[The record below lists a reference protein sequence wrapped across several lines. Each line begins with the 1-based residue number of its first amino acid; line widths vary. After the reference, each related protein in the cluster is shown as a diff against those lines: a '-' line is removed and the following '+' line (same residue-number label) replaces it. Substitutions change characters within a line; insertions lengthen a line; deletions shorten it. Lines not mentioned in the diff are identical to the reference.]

1 MFNYL
6 LIHCQKTRHLEEHFR
21 SMNIDSAVPDE
32 QETDREHL
40 DKEKAEEKEN
50 GQQQEVADAAS
61 EKQPNQ
67 QQQNYGKRTDTGNKG
82 SNEKQN
88 Q

>member
-1 MFNYL
+1 
-6 LIHCQKTRHLEEHFR
+6 
-21 SMNIDSAVPDE
+21 MNIDSAVPGE

-40 DKEKAEEKEN
+40 AKDEEKAEEKEN
-50 GQQQEVADAAS
+50 GQQQEVADVAAS

-67 QQQNYGKRTDTGNKG
+67 QNYAKRTDTGNKG